1 MQEYKDYLKSGLQ
14 SYFDVEEN
22 YMLGKDNFEL
32 YATFNQRH
40 AKYMLLR
47 DVEIYAFK
55 SNEYLFLKKLNRPM
69 TVKDLDWLK
78 SFLDDHLKDIVVYD
92 EEHMSSVVTVIF
104 EAPMPSLEV
113 QKKLAKFKYYK
124 SFSFGLKG
132 WVNAKVM
139 LIDPALNSGITNKLG
154 KGDLKKFVM
163 N

>member
-1 MQEYKDYLKSGLQ
+1 MQEYKDYLISGLQ

-69 TVKDLDWLK
+69 TLKDLEWLK

-104 EAPMPSLEV
+104 EAPMPLLEV
-113 QKKLAKFKYYK
+113 QKKLARFKYYK
-124 SFSFGLKG
+124 SFSFGLRG
-132 WVNAKVM
+132 WVNVKVM
-139 LIDPALNSGITNKLG
+139 LIDPALNSGITNKQG
-154 KGDLKKFVM
+154 KGDLEKFVM

>member
-1 MQEYKDYLKSGLQ
+1 
-14 SYFDVEEN
+14 
-22 YMLGKDNFEL
+22 
-32 YATFNQRH
+32 
-40 AKYMLLR
+40 
-47 DVEIYAFK
+47 
-55 SNEYLFLKKLNRPM
+55 M
-69 TVKDLDWLK
+69 TLKDLDWLK

>member
-14 SYFDVEEN
+14 SYFDIEEN

-69 TVKDLDWLK
+69 TLKDLDWLK

-124 SFSFGLKG
+124 SFSFGLRG